1 MRKLLWQSDA
11 WNEYIDIQTDKA
23 LLKRTNKLIKD
34 IIRNGYD
41 CSYGKV
47 ELLKNDFSGFGS
59 VRIDQKNRIIFSADQ
74 FTITIIQC
82 GGHYND

>member
-59 VRIDQKNRIIFSADQ
+59 VRIDQKNRIFFSADQ

>member
-59 VRIDQKNRIIFSADQ
+59 MRIDQKNRIIFSADQ

>member
-59 VRIDQKNRIIFSADQ
+59 VRIDQKNRIIFFSRPV
-74 FTITIIQC
+74 
-82 GGHYND
+82 HNYNHSVWWTL

>member
-59 VRIDQKNRIIFSADQ
+59 VRIDQKNHIIFSADQ

>member
-23 LLKRTNKLIKD
+23 LLKRTYKLIKD

>member
-47 ELLKNDFSGFGS
+47 VSDKLNSPLRD
-59 VRIDQKNRIIFSADQ
+59 RIK
-74 FTITIIQC
+74 
-82 GGHYND
+82 

>member
-34 IIRNGYD
+34 IRRNGYD